1 MFCRLLI
8 GASIGDILG
17 QFFVY
22 VFKVWLNLEV
32 KAIVHIYIYIFLWL
46 DFVNDLAW

>member
-1 MFCRLLI
+1 MFLVE
-8 GASIGDILG
+8 
-17 QFFVY
+17 FFAY

-32 KAIVHIYIYIFLWL
+32 KAIIHIYIWF